1 MCLATSSSSHP
12 YIQCWGGGTTS
23 QRQHQPGRIT
33 SATTTNHH
41 YHHQLPLRISKTIR
55 LEKHIKFYEQSRN
68 IKCTTPSTISL
79 LRSRIPSAPGLFF
92 GASIGCWQSWCYSFS
107 YCCCCCCVMCHT
119 YCSWCCV
126 ESCSVAPAAA
136 PDVVLIVS
144 VFMQTHLNN
153 WRTFLPFPFR
163 KDSKDNYYFFLLFIF
178 MKKYVTNKCW
188 MLFLNSCWV
197 FRLGLPSWRPLRWRN
212 CENFI
217 WRSYS
222 FVMAN
227 FTL

>member
-12 YIQCWGGGTTS
+12 YIQCWGGGH
-23 QRQHQPGRIT
+23 HQPT
-33 SATTTNHH
+33 STPTGQDNISYYKNHH
-41 YHHQLPLRISKTIR
+41 YHHLLPLRISKTIR

-92 GASIGCWQSWCYSFS
+92 GASICCWQSWCFSFS
-107 YCCCCCCVMCHT
+107 YCCCCCCFVMCHT

-126 ESCSVAPAAA
+126 ESCSVAPAPAPAAA

-153 WRTFLPFPFR
+153 
-163 KDSKDNYYFFLLFIF
+163 
-178 MKKYVTNKCW
+178 
-188 MLFLNSCWV
+188 
-197 FRLGLPSWRPLRWRN
+197 
-212 CENFI
+212 
-217 WRSYS
+217 
-222 FVMAN
+222 
-227 FTL
+227 

>member
-1 MCLATSSSSHP
+1 MLSNIVIIPSVHP
-12 YIQCWGGGTTS
+12 MMGGH
-23 QRQHQPGRIT
+23 HQPT
-33 SATTTNHH
+33 STPTGQDNISYYNHH

-79 LRSRIPSAPGLFF
+79 LPSRIPSAPGLFF

-107 YCCCCCCVMCHT
+107 YCCCCCFVMCHT

-126 ESCSVAPAAA
+126 ESCSVAPAPAPAAA

-163 KDSKDNYYFFLLFIF
+163 KDSKDNYYFFSVVYFYEKIR
-178 MKKYVTNKCW
+178 NEQ
-188 MLFLNSCWV
+188 MLNV
-197 FRLGLPSWRPLRWRN
+197 VP
-212 CENFI
+212 
-217 WRSYS
+217 
-222 FVMAN
+222 
-227 FTL
+227 